1 VSRIDSGHYSLLK
14 GDICRP
20 VYTTVNRAVK
30 RHQDHFGI
38 KKWVPHDIRRTVAT
52 QLNELGVLPHVVE
65 KILNHK
71 MQGVMAV
78 YNKAEYWPER
88 VEALLQWQE
97 KIKRI
102 VAGKRII
109 SIKREA

>member
-1 VSRIDSGHYSLLK
+1 M
-14 GDICRP
+14 
-20 VYTTVNRAVK
+20 NRAVK

-88 VEALLQWQE
+88 VEALLQWQA